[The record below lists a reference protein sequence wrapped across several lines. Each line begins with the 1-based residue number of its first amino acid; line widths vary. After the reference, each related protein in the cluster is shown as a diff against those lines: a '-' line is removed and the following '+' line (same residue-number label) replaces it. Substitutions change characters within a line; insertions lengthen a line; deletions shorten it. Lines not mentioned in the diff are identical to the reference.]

1 MWSAGRYVRCQAYAS
16 GPMSVPEASHDNCL
30 QKTEKCHV
38 LMARSMHAWFFEKS
52 ERNGD
57 TRLISGV
64 HPMCSPAAVKAFRI
78 VSEQDIGRFQ
88 FVQICVVRYPS
99 CRSPIAIAIVVWL

>member
-1 MWSAGRYVRCQAYAS
+1 MRCQAYAS
-16 GPMSVPEASHDNCL
+16 SPISVPKASHDNCP

-38 LMARSMHAWFFEKS
+38 LMARSVEIP

-64 HPMCSPAAVKAFRI
+64 HPTSSPAAVKSF
-78 VSEQDIGRFQ
+78 E
-88 FVQICVVRYPS
+88 
-99 CRSPIAIAIVVWL
+99 